1 MPLISQE
8 TTLRSQSL
16 SIYFALQI
24 YIQIPLEKI
33 TGFEYSVQ
41 RESIV
46 SFSQNWEFR
55 AVNSCVLFFFVDVA
69 FVIGFHSS
77 ILMSVS
83 SLKIAKKAT
92 KNEP

>member
-24 YIQIPLEKI
+24 SIQKSIGENNWI
-33 TGFEYSVQ
+33 SVF
-41 RESIV
+41 RTERMNCFVLSKLGI
-46 SFSQNWEFR
+46 R
-55 AVNSCVLFFFVDVA
+55 AVNSCMLFFFVDVT
-69 FVIGFHSS
+69 FMIGFHSS

-83 SLKIAKKAT
+83 SLKIAQKET